1 MQLEKHKDK
10 RGVIEDLYV
19 GKDFSV
25 TRITFKKG
33 AVRGNHYHKKTK
45 QCDFI
50 ISGWLEVYGD
60 GYKALACPGE
70 VVSMDKNKPHAYRAL
85 EDSEMISI
93 CIGKRIGKNYEK
105 DTFRLKE
112 PLV

>member
-1 MQLEKHKDK
+1 MRLEKHKDK

-33 AVRGNHYHKKTK
+33 AVRGNHYHKKTTQIDMLVK
-45 QCDFI
+45 GFLDCYGRGE
-50 ISGWLEVYGD
+50 ISIRNGQGLIHE
-60 GYKALACPGE
+60 PFE
-70 VVSMDKNKPHAYRAL
+70 PHAYKAL

-105 DTFRLKE
+105 DTYKLKI
-112 PLV
+112 PLI